1 MRVNAGSASLTH
13 ESIIIY
19 LDVDR
24 DGFIFLIGRDALPYE
39 NIFFCTDGV
48 HFQICDIFEH
58 GLSIRWEP
66 KSANQ
71 CLHCRVKKQTNK
83 KTLTLFWELALS
95 DVIDRRSGRS
105 TVQIYFFRHDFI
117 ELNNFIPTVLYKY
130 FLKKINMR
138 NKAKKSN

>member
-24 DGFIFLIGRDALPYE
+24 DGFIFLIGRDALPLRPGLTRTFSSVQMECIFRFVIFLNTGCQSGE
-39 NIFFCTDGV
+39 NQNQPI
-48 HFQICDIFEH
+48 
-58 GLSIRWEP
+58 
-66 KSANQ
+66 SAYTAELKN
-71 CLHCRVKKQTNK
+71 KNK

-130 FLKKINMR
+130 FF
-138 NKAKKSN
+138 